1 MSVYSR
7 PVPGLVMI
15 DHTIDVPLDW
25 SRPEGATISIYAREV
40 RGTENAD
47 QELPWLLFLQGG
59 PGGKSPRPV
68 NRSGWLDAALAQ
80 YRVLLLDQRGTG
92 RSTPITSRMA
102 ATMSASQLAA
112 YLEHHR
118 APSIVRDAEAL
129 RATVGGAAPW
139 STLGQSYGGFCTL
152 SYLSIAPEGLS
163 KCLITGGIPPIGLA
177 ADQVYELTWQ
187 QVLAKNAEYFRRF
200 PGDRDLLNAVRDQLS
215 ADSQIRMPGG
225 DPLTVNRLQALGIA
239 FGGSTGFAEVHYL
252 LEEAF
257 DGSALSATF
266 LASVE
271 RATSQATSPLYALLQ
286 EAIYCEGTSSRWAAT
301 RTRAN
306 SADLAQT
313 ATDLLFTGE
322 MMERW
327 RFTDESALE
336 PFAEVADLLHSK
348 SDWGPLYDHATLAA
362 NTVPIAAAVYYDDM
376 YVDAGAS
383 LAAAQEVPLLR
394 PWITNQYEHDGLRN
408 DASVFLHL
416 HDLATGRA

>member
-47 QELPWLLFLQGG
+47 HELPWLLFLQGG
-59 PGGKSPRPV
+59 PGGKSPRPLS
-68 NRSGWLDAALAQ
+68 RSGWLDAALAQ

-92 RSTPITSRMA
+92 RSTPITARMA
-102 ATMSASQLAA
+102 RAMNAAQLAA

-118 APSIVRDAEAL
+118 APSIVRDAEAF
-129 RATVGGAAPW
+129 RATIGGAAPW

-152 SYLSIAPEGLS
+152 SYLSIAPEGLA
-163 KCLITGGIPPIGLA
+163 KCLITGGIPPIGFA
-177 ADQVYELTWQ
+177 ADQVYERTWQ

-200 PGDRDLLNAVRDQLS
+200 PGDRGILNAIRDHLS
-215 ADSQIRMPGG
+215 ENSPARLPGG
-225 DPLTVNRLQALGIA
+225 DRLTVNRLQALGIA
-239 FGGSTGFAEVHYL
+239 FGGSTGFAQVHYL

-257 DGSALSATF
+257 DGPELSATF
-266 LASVE
+266 LAAVE
-271 RATSQATSPLYALLQ
+271 NATSQATSPLYALLQ
-286 EAIYCEGTSSRWAAT
+286 EAIYCEGISSRWAAT
-301 RTRAN
+301 RTRADC
-306 SADLAQT
+306 ADLATT
-313 ATDLLFTGE
+313 ATNLLFTGE

-327 RFTDESALE
+327 RFTDQAALA
-336 PFAEVADLLHSK
+336 PFVEVADLLHAK
-348 SDWGPLYDHATLAA
+348 SDWGPLYDRSRLAE
-362 NTVPIAAAVYYDDM
+362 NSVPVAAAVYYDDM
-376 YVDAGAS
+376 YVEAGAS

-394 PWITNQYEHDGLRN
+394 PWVTNEYEHDGLRN
-408 DASVFLHL
+408 DTAVFLHL